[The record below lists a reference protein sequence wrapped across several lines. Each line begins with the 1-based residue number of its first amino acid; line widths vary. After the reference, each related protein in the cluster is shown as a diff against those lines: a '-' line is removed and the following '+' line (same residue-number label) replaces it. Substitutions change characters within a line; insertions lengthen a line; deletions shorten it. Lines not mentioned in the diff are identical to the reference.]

1 MGYTL
6 ALSKAA
12 WMPAGRCTKEPM
24 LHLRRIAPPRGRGC
38 VCIWFAR
45 AVRRPR
51 TVAPTCSQSCG
62 RCRTCGPALLG
73 RNGLRPDGG
82 GPNVHGPW
90 CSLRESHARRDR
102 RYAFQSGWSGGVDE
116 RRGLAA
122 GGADTALI
130 RSVKH
135 NCHPPPSNVWGGSVP
150 DLESRQL

>member
-24 LHLRRIAPPRGRGC
+24 LHLRRIAPPRGPGC

-73 RNGLRPDGG
+73 RNGLRPDCG

-90 CSLRESHARRDR
+90 CSLRESHVRRER
-102 RYAFQSGWSGGVDE
+102 RYAFQSGWSGGVDA

-122 GGADTALI
+122 GGPAQHSSGRSNTTAIHL
-130 RSVKH
+130 
-135 NCHPPPSNVWGGSVP
+135 PPTCGVVAYRILNLGS
-150 DLESRQL
+150 